1 MRKTYMAGTDQPK
14 RRKQGLCATH
24 QKARQRWR
32 WEEEEKRKKRE
43 TVQADKKSGTCEG
56 GLSGTGITQRTFW
69 GLLGFTM
76 PLDLLLYSV
85 LGLMV
90 EDYPTAWSYLGI
102 TPPDRIV
109 PIALKRLRDRLE
121 YGSAPADLSLGAHE
135 DLSTLHRIAFC
146 NCHWNTII
154 L

>member
-1 MRKTYMAGTDQPK
+1 MEMGGGR
-14 RRKQGLCATH
+14 
-24 QKARQRWR
+24 
-32 WEEEEKRKKRE
+32 EEKETR
-43 TVQADKKSGTCEG
+43 TVQANKKSGTCEG
-56 GLSGTGITQRTFW
+56 GLSGTGNYILGRAS
-69 GLLGFTM
+69 LGFTM
-76 PLDLLLYSV
+76 PLYLLLYSV

-135 DLSTLHRIAFC
+135 DLSTLNRIGFC
-146 NCHWNTII
+146 NCPWTR
-154 L
+154 